1 MLKVLAATENKETN
15 TSMLTIMVDI
25 PYVLLPELLQ
35 HKELSVTYKK
45 LEDIPLQDILK
56 NPFTPALLRQ
66 SNVGKLA
73 LKAENFQEAK
83 NLWLRNLKD
92 KDVFEVWWSEDGT
105 IESQYDSDANQ
116 KEDSGRG
123 DGRFSDFCEI
133 PTLKSNYHE
142 LSKLLNCEKSAKLL
156 LTPFAYTTCIIS
168 STNWNEFFEDFCP
181 KYHTPVSGTGFY
193 AKSKKELISWHSD
206 ADNVKKLEDENF
218 DWSAINWSKARLEWQ
233 VIAEQIYDLR
243 EETLWKN
250 GEYHIPF
257 ETEIRN
263 LYGGDIGSLCVNND
277 SSFDNDLFYNLL
289 MKISASMCAKLSY
302 NTQDNEDTLEKHL
315 ERANMLIESKYQE
328 PFSHQAVA
336 MTFDECMI
344 YCKTYLIK
352 DKSKY
357 EDENDIF
364 STKYFCKHY
373 QGNIYHVEERG
384 VCYNL
389 RGYKSFRYIIEN
401 E

>member
-1 MLKVLAATENKETN
+1 MLKVLAATENKETK
-15 TSMLTIMVDI
+15 TSMLTIIVDI

-35 HKELSVTYKK
+35 RKELSVTYKK
-45 LEDIPLQDILK
+45 LEDIPLHDILK

-92 KDVFEVWWSEDGT
+92 KDVFEVWLSEDGT
-105 IESQYDSDANQ
+105 IESQYNSDAEQ

-193 AKSKKELISWHSD
+193 AKSKKEVISWHSD
-206 ADNVKKLEDENF
+206 EDNVKKLEDENF

-233 VIAEQIYDLR
+233 VIAERIYDLR
-243 EETLWKN
+243 EETVWKDN
-250 GEYHIPF
+250 KYHIPF
-257 ETEIRN
+257 EKEIDRLIN
-263 LYGGDIGSLCVNND
+263 ESNNYRLLTDETSSWEKHEKPIWVECESGETVDINEVK
-277 SSFDNDLFYNLL
+277 
-289 MKISASMCAKLSY
+289 MKISTSMCGLFDQYNLSI
-302 NTQDNEDTLEKHL
+302 TLDAHFSRLGK
-315 ERANMLIESKYQE
+315 MWKSKDYAAFE
-328 PFSHQAVA
+328 HQAIA
-336 MTFDECMI
+336 MTSSEYKNFS
-344 YCKTYLIK
+344 TTQQA
-352 DKSKY
+352 KY
-357 EDENDIF
+357 EQGKPIKKENFGICDNLNGFI
-364 STKYFCKHY
+364 SQKYILQH
-373 QGNIYHVEERG
+373 
-384 VCYNL
+384 L
-389 RGYKSFRYIIEN
+389 
-401 E
+401 